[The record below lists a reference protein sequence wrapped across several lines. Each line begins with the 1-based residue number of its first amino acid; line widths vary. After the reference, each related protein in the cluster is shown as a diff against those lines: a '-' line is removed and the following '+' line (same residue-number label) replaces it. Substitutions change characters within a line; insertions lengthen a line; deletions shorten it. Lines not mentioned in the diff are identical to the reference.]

1 MSKSR
6 ESWNKKEMENLRKKK
21 KDEKAKRKLEKK
33 VSSKDS
39 GKKSF
44 EDMIAYVD
52 ENGMI
57 TSTAPDLTQKKKVI
71 DAESIEI
78 STPRQVPGED
88 ETEVLR
94 TGKVAFFNTSKGY
107 GFIKDG
113 AKNESF
119 FVHMNDLIDQITEN
133 DNVTFKVEMAQ
144 RGLKAVEVRIAKPVE
159 NKPAES
165 KVAENKPADTKPAES
180 KSTEDQKPEE
190 DSPTT

>member
-21 KDEKAKRKLEKK
+21 KDDKAKRKLEKK
-33 VSSKDS
+33 VNTKDG

-71 DAESIEI
+71 DADSIEI
-78 STPRQVPGED
+78 STPRQVAGE
-88 ETEVLR
+88 EEVEELR

-113 AKNESF
+113 VKNESF
-119 FVHMNDLIDQITEN
+119 FVHMNDLLTPIKEN
-133 DNVTFKVEMAQ
+133 DTVTFKVEAAQ
-144 RGLKAVEVRIAKPVE
+144 RGLKVVEVQV
-159 NKPAES
+159 
-165 KVAENKPADTKPAES
+165 VAG
-180 KSTEDQKPEE
+180 
-190 DSPTT
+190 